1 MRRSVC
7 VHMTDLLHCTAE
19 IRVSQAVLVVTN
31 RSDDAGDAGDVG
43 KTPWRRARQSTLV
56 FLPGESQGQ
65 RSMMG
70 YSPWSCTG
78 LDVTEATEDT
88 LMHTQQKRMQQCKAL
103 TFQV

>member
-19 IRVSQAVLVVTN
+19 IRVSQAALVVTN
-31 RSDDAGDAGDVG
+31 RSDDAGDVG
-43 KTPWRRARQSTLV
+43 TTPWRRARQSTLV

-65 RSMMG
+65 RTIMG

-78 LDVTEATEDT
+78 LDGTEATEDT